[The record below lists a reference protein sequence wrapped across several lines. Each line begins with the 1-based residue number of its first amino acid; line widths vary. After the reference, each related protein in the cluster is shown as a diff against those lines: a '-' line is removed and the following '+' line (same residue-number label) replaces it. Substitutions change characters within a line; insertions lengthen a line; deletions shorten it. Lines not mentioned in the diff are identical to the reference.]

1 MNTIEI
7 LGVVTGI
14 AAVYLLYKNNINTWP
29 VGFINI
35 VCFMWMFWKQKL
47 YGDFIV
53 QLIFLTTGI
62 WGWANWNK
70 STLKI
75 PDKLTNQ
82 KRAIWITLTILTTP
96 FTTYYLKKYTDCSYP
111 IAEAT
116 ILTVSIFAQCLTAL
130 RKIENWYWWLIAD
143 LIMIIVYAKKELYI
157 TSIYAVLIF
166 GIGILGI
173 LSWKKLLAKSK

>member
-82 KRAIWITLTILTTP
+82 KLNQKISKSPSQQFNKSTNQP
-96 FTTYYLKKYTDCSYP
+96 F
-111 IAEAT
+111 
-116 ILTVSIFAQCLTAL
+116 
-130 RKIENWYWWLIAD
+130 
-143 LIMIIVYAKKELYI
+143 
-157 TSIYAVLIF
+157 
-166 GIGILGI
+166 G
-173 LSWKKLLAKSK
+173 LSSL